1 MLPSMWKFPTKPWFL
16 GGVSYFH
23 IRGKGLHCFL
33 ATWSYFDTPWSLPS
47 TTLYFFS
54 KAAVDWSWPK
64 TQALLHQQ
72 GMRWHEHGNHGE
84 HMPRMLP
91 LSSLSNIN
99 TTFDCWDTL
108 NALTTFKCRAGSQ
121 IRYRGSVQKTCFF
134 SERLK
139 DLKVYQIRIRYENV
153 LVWYIFFRLLKCWSG
168 LPGPPQ
174 SFFCLIHLTCPHV
187 SYHQLLSRFASRY
200 MVQGLLPDGPGFW
213 SRLREHQG
221 CWRWEPSAMRFEAF
235 IGTWAVLNPCW

>member
-1 MLPSMWKFPTKPWFL
+1 MRWQHSNVGRDP
-16 GGVSYFH
+16 
-23 IRGKGLHCFL
+23 R
-33 ATWSYFDTPWSLPS
+33 FDTE
-47 TTLYFFS
+47 
-54 KAAVDWSWPK
+54 AVYK
-64 TQALLHQQ
+64 KH
-72 GMRWHEHGNHGE
+72 
-84 HMPRMLP
+84 
-91 LSSLSNIN
+91 
-99 TTFDCWDTL
+99 
-108 NALTTFKCRAGSQ
+108 
-121 IRYRGSVQKTCFF
+121 VFF

-235 IGTWAVLNPCW
+235 IGTWAVLNPCWLLIIGEYIEGASALVPPTPLIWGVLYRDRWIDR